1 MLEMLLINQNF
12 IHRRNFELG
21 TGNVD
26 ILPHAGYTP
35 HEGNGIRFR
44 SDKISPF
51 SLGRVT
57 G

>member
-1 MLEMLLINQNF
+1 MLEMLLINQKF
-12 IHRRNFELG
+12 IHRRKFELG